1 MSADLVKRCRMALHD
16 MQGRVEASKLGMFD
30 QCINALSAKDAE
42 IAALRAKLAR
52 AVDEMNITT
61 LIAHAL
67 DDGAIDDTH
76 YREEFSAALDAM
88 NAALADLATD
98 TGGGKE

>member
-1 MSADLVKRCRMALHD
+1 MALHD

-52 AVDEMNITT
+52 AVEAAFKDGLRHSINVKISDEHDVQTAWDWSRLKYAT
-61 LIAHAL
+61 
-67 DDGAIDDTH
+67 
-76 YREEFSAALDAM
+76 
-88 NAALADLATD
+88 LADLATD
-98 TGGGKE
+98 TGGGKEGG